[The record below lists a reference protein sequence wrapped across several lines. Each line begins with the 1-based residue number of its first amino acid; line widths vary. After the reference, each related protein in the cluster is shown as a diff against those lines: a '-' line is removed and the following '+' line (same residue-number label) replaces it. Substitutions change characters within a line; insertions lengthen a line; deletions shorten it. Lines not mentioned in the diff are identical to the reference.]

1 MDFNRIC
8 IGGAGTMGSGIAQL
22 SATSGFDTVLYD
34 LNSEILEK
42 AKISIESSLQK
53 LVTKNKITSKD
64 KEEIIKRIHFTNQI
78 KECASELII
87 EAIIE
92 DLEAK
97 VELLHQLEKIN
108 GSEVIFATNTS
119 SLSVTDIQSKI
130 SKPARFIG
138 MHFFNP
144 APIMKLVEVV
154 RTEKTSNEV
163 VDSIVTLAKRFGKT
177 PVICTDS
184 PGFIVNRVARP
195 FYIESLRLVE
205 ETGIDFVTIDHL
217 LEETGFKLGPFKL
230 MDVIGND
237 VNYSVSQSVYE
248 QLKKP
253 GRLKPSYIQKN
264 KVEKN
269 ELGKKTGKGYY
280 TY

>member
-8 IGGAGTMGSGIAQL
+8 ICGAGTMGSGIAQL

>member
-1 MDFNRIC
+1 
-8 IGGAGTMGSGIAQL
+8 MGSGIAQL